1 MGKKD
6 TIQRIN
12 LKEPLM
18 NRIENYILFIRG
30 SFLMVKRK
38 ANFKNFYIYQQY
50 LEFFPLDN
58 LLGQRAVRLLS

>member
-18 NRIENYILFIRG
+18 NRIENYIQFI
-30 SFLMVKRK
+30 SVFLMVKRK

-58 LLGQRAVRLLS
+58 LLGQRAVRLQS

>member
-18 NRIENYILFIRG
+18 NRIESYIQFI
-30 SFLMVKRK
+30 SVFLMVTPSL
-38 ANFKNFYIYQQY
+38 I
-50 LEFFPLDN
+50 
-58 LLGQRAVRLLS
+58 

>member
-18 NRIENYILFIRG
+18 NRIESYIQFIRG
-30 SFLMVKRK
+30 SFLMVT
-38 ANFKNFYIYQQY
+38 
-50 LEFFPLDN
+50 PS
-58 LLGQRAVRLLS
+58 LLVQEI

>member
-30 SFLMVKRK
+30 SFLMVNRK
-38 ANFKNFYIYQQY
+38 ADFKNFYIYQQY
-50 LEFFPLDN
+50 LEFFSLD
-58 LLGQRAVRLLS
+58 RLFG

>member
-18 NRIENYILFIRG
+18 NRIENYILFI
-30 SFLMVKRK
+30 SVFLMVKRK